1 MGSNPRNAVTVPT
14 LSGGVNLE
22 DALHLVDD
30 NQLTDCKNVWYKDG
44 FLQTRPGLKNNPI
57 DFDDFGVEVEDGALE
72 HFFVQND
79 VYIDDI
85 LYKVEWV
92 INGTN
97 AKINFYCTE
106 NVVNASK
113 HFEITEDTF
122 TGEMQQGLKFL
133 SLAVYNGKPTI
144 DINRENGTI
153 KGKGVYIYATFE
165 GDYVFLFE
173 LVDELVN
180 DKNTE
185 KFQFIEPGY
194 LYSPEVYLNGK
205 SEQYAELPADVK
217 AEYAMPTLYE
227 GYSAISN
234 AWSRYEFTTDAEGNS
249 FVLPDSYVN
258 CLIQFEYTDPRSG
271 GVRKSGS
278 FKIEPTSYN
287 NDGSVKEW
295 DIYDKD
301 GNVVEYGTVFKDVT
315 GTTRSGSVSAV
326 EDGDIS
332 FSVDA
337 IIDKRI
343 HFWIKKEFVE
353 KLEATDKEYY
363 DFCFRNAL
371 GVTTNNLVVKLRPIP
386 ATYADKT
393 ARKSNLPRMKIAD
406 TFGSASKGV
415 HGGSRIFVAGSSG
428 KRKSLLAWS
437 DVNNPT
443 YFSENNYVYVGN
455 TSSQITAIEKQENM
469 LVIFKKGEMFYTVA
483 AEGTDY
489 TYESLKAGGIV
500 DVSTLDNTFPIIQ
513 ISSTVGCDKPYT
525 VRLCGN
531 RLVWADGNQI
541 YMLRSANQYSNVN
554 VSVISNMLGTLELSV
569 NSSAVAYKG
578 YYVLLSQNKLYLLN
592 YDQYYFNS
600 LPSYSD
606 TKKANRKLQWHIW
619 EAPKRGY
626 GRSLLISDNESLAI
640 YSVLFGEDE
649 YKNLVRTTP
658 MLFAF
663 NEEKNTD
670 DVLGETTEQAI
681 ESVVQTKMFNFGS
694 MERFKSIEQMY
705 VGFGKDESNVRIE
718 YLTESGTLSEIAFPI
733 DHTDNLN
740 SPKFIKTKRF
750 LPCVK
755 RALSFG
761 VRFTATGKFVL
772 DSILIKFKYMGA
784 KR

>member
-44 FLQTRPGLKNNPI
+44 FLQTRPGLENVEDVFEN
-57 DFDDFGVEVEDGALE
+57 FGVEASEGEVLK

-92 INGTN
+92 INGTT
-97 AKINFYCTE
+97 AKINFYSAD
-106 NVVNASK
+106 NAAVEPK
-113 HFEITEDTF
+113 PFEITPDTF
-122 TGEMQQGLKFL
+122 TQEMRQGLKFL
-133 SLAVYNGKPTI
+133 SLAIYNGKPTI
-144 DINRENGTI
+144 DITNKEKGTI
-153 KGKGVYIYATFE
+153 KGKGLYVYATFE

-173 LVDELVN
+173 LVDDN
-180 DKNTE
+180 GTE

-205 SEQYAELPADVK
+205 SEEYAELPADVK
-217 AEYAMPTLYE
+217 AEYAMATLYE
-227 GYSAISN
+227 GHSAISN
-234 AWSRYEFTTDAEGNS
+234 AWSRYEFTTDGTGS
-249 FVLPDSYVN
+249 TFVLPESYVN
-258 CLIQFEYTDPRSG
+258 HLIQFEYTDPRSG
-271 GVRKSGS
+271 GVRTSGS
-278 FKIEPTSYN
+278 FAIKLDGDFPAIFK
-287 NDGSVKEW
+287 NDKKQ
-295 DIYDKD
+295 D
-301 GNVVEYGTVFKDVT
+301 YGQLFEDVT
-315 GTTRSGSVSAV
+315 GTAKPEGSSAV
-326 EDGDIS
+326 VKQGVVYFAVHS
-332 FSVDA
+332 L
-337 IIDKRI
+337 DKRI
-343 HFWIKKEFVE
+343 LFYIQPEKETNIIPF
-353 KLEATDKEYY
+353 Y
-363 DFCFRNAL
+363 FRNAL
-371 GVTTNNLVVKLRPIP
+371 GVTTNNLVIKLRPIP

-393 ARKSNLPRMKIAD
+393 ARKSNLPRMTIAD

-469 LVIFKKGEMFYTVA
+469 LVIYKKGEMFYTIA

-554 VSVISNMLGTLELSV
+554 VSVISNMLGTLDLSV

-578 YYVLLSQNKLYLLN
+578 YYILLSQNKLYLLN

-619 EAPKRGY
+619 EAPERGY

-649 YKNLVRTTP
+649 YKNLIKTTP

-663 NEEKNTD
+663 NEEKHTD
-670 DVLGETTEQAI
+670 DVLGENNEIIGQAI

-705 VGFGKDESNVRIE
+705 VGFGKDESKVLVENRDESNVRIE

-733 DHTDNLN
+733 DHTDQLN

>member
-44 FLQTRPGLKNNPI
+44 FLQTRPGLENNSNV
-57 DFDDFGVEVEDGALE
+57 FNGFGVEGEALE

-92 INGTN
+92 INGTT
-97 AKINFYCTE
+97 AKINFYSSD
-106 NVVNASK
+106 NAAVEPK
-113 HFEITEDTF
+113 PFEITTNTF
-122 TGEMQQGLKFL
+122 TQEMQQGLKFL
-133 SLAVYNGKPTI
+133 SLAIYNGKPTI
-144 DINRENGTI
+144 DITNQEKGTI
-153 KGKGVYIYATFE
+153 KGKGLYVYATFE

-173 LVDELVN
+173 LVDDN
-180 DKNTE
+180 GTE
-185 KFQFIEPGY
+185 KFRFIEPGY

-217 AEYAMPTLYE
+217 AEYAMATLYE
-227 GYSAISN
+227 GHSAISN
-234 AWSRYEFTTDAEGNS
+234 AWSRYEFTTDSEGNS

-278 FKIEPTSYN
+278 FTIKPTKYDE
-287 NDGSVKEW
+287 DGNLLLW

-301 GNVVEYGTVFKDVT
+301 GKTVDYGKVFTDVT
-315 GTTRSGSVSAV
+315 GTTKSGDVSSVEV
-326 EDGDIS
+326 GDIY
-332 FSVDA
+332 FSVDGT
-337 IIDKRI
+337 IDKRI
-343 HFWIKKEFVE
+343 HFWIPKEFV
-353 KLEATDKEYY
+353 KNLNVTDKNYY
-363 DFCFRNAL
+363 DFCFRDAL
-371 GVTTNNLVVKLRPIP
+371 GVTTNNLVIKMRPIP
-386 ATYADKT
+386 STYQNKT
-393 ARKSNLPRMKIAD
+393 ARKSNIARMRIAD

-469 LVIFKKGEMFYTVA
+469 LVIYKKGEIFYTIA
-483 AEGTDY
+483 AEETDY

-500 DVSTLDNTFPIIQ
+500 DASTLDNTFPIIQ

-525 VRLCGN
+525 VRSCGN

-554 VSVISNMLGTLELSV
+554 VSVISNMLGTLDLSV

-578 YYVLLSQNKLYLLN
+578 YYILLSQNKLYLLN

-619 EAPKRGY
+619 EAPERGY

-649 YKNLVRTTP
+649 YKNLIKTTP

-663 NEEKNTD
+663 NEGTHTD
-670 DVLGETTEQAI
+670 DVLGENNEIIGQAI

-694 MERFKSIEQMY
+694 MERFKSVEQMY

-733 DHTDNLN
+733 DHTDQLN

-750 LPCVK
+750 LPGVK

>member
-1 MGSNPRNAVTVPT
+1 MIYPQMGSNPRNAVTVPT

-44 FLQTRPGLKNNPI
+44 FLQTRPGLENNSNV
-57 DFDDFGVEVEDGALE
+57 FNRFGVEGEALE

-92 INGTN
+92 INGTT
-97 AKINFYCTE
+97 AKINFYSAD
-106 NVVNASK
+106 NAAVEPK
-113 HFEITEDTF
+113 PFEITPDTF
-122 TGEMQQGLKFL
+122 TQEMRQGLKFL
-133 SLAVYNGKPTI
+133 SLAIYNGKPTI
-144 DINRENGTI
+144 DITNKEKGTI
-153 KGKGVYIYATFE
+153 KGKGLYVYATFE

-173 LVDELVN
+173 LVDDN
-180 DKNTE
+180 GTE

-205 SEQYAELPADVK
+205 SEEYAELPADVK
-217 AEYAMPTLYE
+217 AEYAMATLYE
-227 GYSAISN
+227 GHSAISN
-234 AWSRYEFTTDAEGNS
+234 AWSRYEFTTDGTGS
-249 FVLPDSYVN
+249 TFVLPESYVN
-258 CLIQFEYTDPRSG
+258 HLIQFEYTDPRSG
-271 GVRKSGS
+271 GVRTSGS
-278 FKIEPTSYN
+278 FAIKLDGDFPAIFK
-287 NDGSVKEW
+287 NDKKQ
-295 DIYDKD
+295 D
-301 GNVVEYGTVFKDVT
+301 YGQLFEDVT
-315 GTTRSGSVSAV
+315 GTAKPEGSSAV
-326 EDGDIS
+326 VKQGVVYFAVHS
-332 FSVDA
+332 L
-337 IIDKRI
+337 DKRI
-343 HFWIKKEFVE
+343 LFYIQPEKETNIIPF
-353 KLEATDKEYY
+353 Y
-363 DFCFRNAL
+363 FRNAL
-371 GVTTNNLVVKLRPIP
+371 GVTTNNLVIKLRPIP

-393 ARKSNLPRMKIAD
+393 ARKSNLPRMTIAD

-469 LVIFKKGEMFYTVA
+469 LVIYKKGEMFYTIA

-554 VSVISNMLGTLELSV
+554 VSVISNMLGTLDLSV

-578 YYVLLSQNKLYLLN
+578 YYILLSQNKLYLLN

-619 EAPKRGY
+619 EAPERGY

-649 YKNLVRTTP
+649 YKKLIKTTP
-658 MLFAF
+658 MLFTF
-663 NEEKNTD
+663 NEGTHTD
-670 DVLGETTEQAI
+670 DVLGENNTIIKQAI

-733 DHTDNLN
+733 DHTDQLN

>member
-1 MGSNPRNAVTVPT
+1 MIYPHTGSNPRNAATVPT

-44 FLQTRPGLKNNPI
+44 FLQTRPGLKNNSNV
-57 DFDDFGVEVEDGALE
+57 FNGFGVTGEVLE

-92 INGTN
+92 INGTT
-97 AKINFYCTE
+97 AKINFYSAD
-106 NVVNASK
+106 NAAVNPK
-113 HFEITEDTF
+113 PFEITPDTF
-122 TGEMQQGLKFL
+122 TQEMRQGLKFL
-133 SLAVYNGKPTI
+133 SLAIYNGKPTI
-144 DINRENGTI
+144 DITNKEKGTI
-153 KGKGVYIYATFE
+153 KGKGVYVYATFE

-173 LVDELVN
+173 LVDDN
-180 DKNTE
+180 GTE
-185 KFQFIEPGY
+185 KFRFIEPGY

-205 SEQYAELPADVK
+205 SEEYAELPADVK
-217 AEYAMPTLYE
+217 AEYAMATLYE
-227 GYSAISN
+227 GHSAISN
-234 AWSRYEFTTDAEGNS
+234 AWSRYEFTTDGTGS
-249 FVLPDSYVN
+249 TFVLPESYVN
-258 CLIQFEYTDPRSG
+258 HLIQFEYTDPRSG
-271 GVRKSGS
+271 GVRTSGS
-278 FKIEPTSYN
+278 FAIRLNE
-287 NDGSVKEW
+287 DGKPAIFKGDEQKER
-295 DIYDKD
+295 
-301 GNVVEYGTVFKDVT
+301 GQVFEDVT
-315 GTTRSGSVSAV
+315 GTVRSGATSKTAQGNIFFAV
-326 EDGDIS
+326 DINLN
-332 FSVDA
+332 
-337 IIDKRI
+337 KRI
-343 HFWIKKEFVE
+343 YFTINSSDVGDFNV
-353 KLEATDKEYY
+353 TTPREYY

-371 GVTTNNLVVKLRPIP
+371 GVTTNNLVIKMRPIP

-393 ARKSNLPRMKIAD
+393 ARKSNLPRMTIAD

-469 LVIFKKGEMFYTVA
+469 LVIYKKGEIFYTIA

-525 VRLCGN
+525 VRSCGN

-554 VSVISNMLGTLELSV
+554 VSVISNMLGTLDLSV

-578 YYVLLSQNKLYLLN
+578 YYILLSQNKLYLLN

-619 EAPKRGY
+619 EAPERGY
-626 GRSLLISDNESLAI
+626 GRSLLISNNESLAI
-640 YSVLFGEDE
+640 YSVLFEKDEDE
-649 YKNLVRTTP
+649 NLLKTTP

-663 NEEKNTD
+663 NEEKHTD
-670 DVLGETTEQAI
+670 DVLGKENGQAI

-733 DHTDNLN
+733 DHTDQLN

-750 LPCVK
+750 LPGVK